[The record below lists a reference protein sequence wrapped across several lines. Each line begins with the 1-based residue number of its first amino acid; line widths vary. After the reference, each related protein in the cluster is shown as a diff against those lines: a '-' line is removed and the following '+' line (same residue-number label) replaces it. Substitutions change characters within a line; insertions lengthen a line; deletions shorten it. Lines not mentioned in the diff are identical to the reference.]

1 MVHRNHSGSA
11 PGAVYSGPMSP
22 HATSPSF
29 AQAKIQP
36 PHSRAGTLVARP
48 ALEAELVERLTA
60 HRVVVLH
67 AAAGFGKSLLLA
79 RAVERLP
86 STCARVWLS
95 LDEGDT
101 LRSVCECLA
110 TALEP
115 FDPPWRA
122 DPMSLAGAGELH
134 AAAALFANTLQA
146 LETPNGVLV
155 LDDLH
160 RVEDA
165 GLIHFFA
172 VLVERIA
179 PGWCVAIASRNA
191 PAFSLGRV
199 AAQDELTVWREPTL
213 ALSRA
218 ETLQLCTALAPAA
231 AEQVWERTQ
240 GWPAGVRLALAAA
253 GSGGAGSGGGFAA
266 AHLDRPVFEFFASE
280 VIDTLPQDLRRFLL
294 QISLLPQVTAAQAQ
308 AITQD
313 ANAAALLDEIERRAL
328 FAVDVGTA
336 ERTLRL
342 HDLFKQALQR
352 RLATEPG
359 LDRQELLQR
368 AARVEADPARKI
380 ELLVQAQAWHPAS
393 AALAAFAPD
402 ALLAGASDEVERL
415 VQVFPPAQRESLP
428 AVLFVDGLAALS
440 RWQWARIP
448 PLMKQAAA
456 LWREAG
462 DTAQAHEADS
472 LVPLALAG
480 LGENRSARACLQ
492 AGASADQP
500 AAARLRHTVA
510 ESWVLL
516 AEGALA
522 QAATSLALTVDILA
536 VHDAAPYLW
545 QLAQPLPVF
554 IGLPGAREP
563 LLQWV
568 QGALRRSPDAPT
580 SLRGM
585 AMVLRGWLQWRGGD
599 VAGAWATCAEARSEC
614 LWLNEPEALGFQL
627 GLLQAQLL
635 ALDERREALEQHVR
649 SMLEHASQARD
660 RQHRSASTGLLL
672 YLGARFANQSG
683 HAPLALELGSRLLKE
698 RDALAGWIRPEALFG
713 VRAIVDECQGA
724 AEAALVQWRR
734 QITIEGTSDLFAQ
747 GAQARLQGAALS
759 ATLEGRAQALELLT
773 PLLQRCAAEGEPGL
787 LRLASPSA
795 RLQLARHGLLA
806 PLPSATAAASLQG
819 DAAASA
825 VGAAGLTNR
834 ELEVLSRLA
843 AGHSNKLIAREFALS
858 PFTVKRHVGNILN
871 KLDLGSRGQAAAWYR
886 DHGGR

>member
-1 MVHRNHSGSA
+1 MAHRNHSGSA
-11 PGAVYSGPMSP
+11 PVAVYFSPMTP
-22 HATSPSF
+22 HAPSPSF

-36 PHSRAGTLVARP
+36 PHPKAGTVAARP
-48 ALEAELVERLTA
+48 ALEAELVERLMT
-60 HRVVVLH
+60 HRVVLLH

-86 STCARVWLS
+86 GTCARVWLS

-122 DPMSLAGAGELH
+122 DPMSLAGAGEVH
-134 AAAALFANTLQA
+134 AAAALFANTLLA
-146 LETPNGVLV
+146 LDTQRGGLV

-160 RVEDA
+160 RVEDES
-165 GLIHFFA
+165 LIRFFA
-172 VLVERIA
+172 VLVERLT

-191 PAFSLGRV
+191 PPFSLGRV
-199 AAQDELTVWREPTL
+199 AAQGELTVWREPAL
-213 ALSRA
+213 ALSHD
-218 ETLQLCTALAPAA
+218 ETLQLCASLAPAA
-231 AEQVWERTQ
+231 AEQVWQRTQ

-253 GSGGAGSGGGFAA
+253 GSGGAFAA

-280 VIDTLPQDLRRFLL
+280 VIDTLPHNLRRFLL
-294 QISLLPQVTAAQAQ
+294 QISLLPQVTTAQAQ
-308 AITQD
+308 AITQEP
-313 ANAAALLDEIERRAL
+313 NVAALFDEIERRAL
-328 FAVDVGTA
+328 FAVDVGTE
-336 ERTLRL
+336 ERALRL

-359 LDRQELLQR
+359 LDSQELLQR
-368 AARVEADPARKI
+368 AALVEADPVRRI
-380 ELLVQAQAWHPAS
+380 ELLLRAQAWKPAS
-393 AALAAFAPD
+393 ATLAAFAPD
-402 ALLAGASDEVERL
+402 ALLTGAADEVERL
-415 VQVFPPAQRESLP
+415 VRAFPPSQRDALP
-428 AVLFVDGLAALS
+428 ALSFVDGLVALS

-462 DTAQAHEADS
+462 DSAQADEADS

-480 LGENRSARACLQ
+480 LGENRSARAHLQ
-492 AGASADQP
+492 ASAAPDLP
-500 AAARLRHTVA
+500 ATARLRRAVA
-510 ESWVLL
+510 ESWIRL

-522 QAATSLALTVDILA
+522 PAAACLAQTVDILA
-536 VHDAAPYLW
+536 VHDAAPHLW
-545 QLAQPLPVF
+545 QQAQPLPVF
-554 IGLPGAREP
+554 VGLPGAREP
-563 LLQWV
+563 MLQWV

-580 SLRGM
+580 ALRGM

-599 VAGAWATCAEARSEC
+599 VAGAWTACAEARSEC

-649 SMLEHASQARD
+649 SMLEHASQAQD

-698 RDALAGWIRPEALFG
+698 CDALAGWIRPDTLFG
-713 VRAIVDECQGA
+713 IQAIVDECQGA
-724 AEAALVQWRR
+724 AEAALAHWRR
-734 QITIEGTSDLFAQ
+734 QLAIEGASDLFGQ
-747 GAQARLQGAALS
+747 GAEARLQGAALS
-759 ATLEGRAQALELLT
+759 ATLEGRPKALELLT

-795 RLQLARHGLLA
+795 RSQLARHGLLA
-806 PLPSATAAASLQG
+806 PLPSAAAA
-819 DAAASA
+819 AAMEGEAPASA
-825 VGAAGLTNR
+825 FAAAGLSSR

>member
-1 MVHRNHSGSA
+1 
-11 PGAVYSGPMSP
+11 MSP
-22 HATSPSF
+22 HTSGPATF

-36 PHSRAGTLVARP
+36 PHPKAGTLVARP
-48 ALEAELVERLTA
+48 ALEAELVERLMA
-60 HRVVVLH
+60 HRVVLLH

-86 STCARVWLS
+86 GTCARVWIS

-101 LRSVCECLA
+101 LRSIAECLA

-122 DPMSLAGAGELH
+122 DPIGLAAAGDLH
-134 AAAALFANTLQA
+134 AAAALFANTLLA
-146 LETPNGVLV
+146 LETQRGVLV
-155 LDDLH
+155 LDDLQ
-160 RVEDA
+160 RVEDD
-165 GLIHFFA
+165 GLIRFFA
-172 VLVERIA
+172 VLVERLT

-191 PAFSLGRV
+191 PPFSLGRV
-199 AAQDELTVWREPTL
+199 AAQGELTVWREPTL
-213 ALSRA
+213 ALSHD
-218 ETLQLCTALAPAA
+218 ETLQLCTSLAPVA
-231 AEQVWERTQ
+231 AEQVWARTQ
-240 GWPAGVRLALAAA
+240 GWPAGVRLALAAT
-253 GSGGAGSGGGFAA
+253 GSGGTSVA

-280 VIDTLPQDLRRFLL
+280 VIDTLPPDLRRFLL
-294 QISLLPQVTAAQAQ
+294 QISLLPEVTAAQAQ
-308 AITQD
+308 AVTQD
-313 ANAAALLDEIERRAL
+313 ANAVALLDEIERRAL
-328 FAVDVGTA
+328 FAVDVGTQ

-368 AARVEADPARKI
+368 AARVEADPARRI
-380 ELLVQAQAWHPAS
+380 GLLVRAQAWKPAS
-393 AALAAFAPD
+393 AALAAFAPE
-402 ALLAGASDEVERL
+402 ALLAGAADEVERL
-415 VQVFPPAQRESLP
+415 VRAFPSAQREALP
-428 AVLFVDGLAALS
+428 ALPFVDGLVALS

-462 DTAQAHEADS
+462 DNAQAHEADS

-480 LGENRSARACLQ
+480 LGENRSARAHLQ
-492 AGASADQP
+492 ASAVPDLP
-500 AAARLRHTVA
+500 AAARLRRAVA
-510 ESWVLL
+510 ESWILL

-522 QAATSLALTVDILA
+522 QAAACLARTVDILA
-536 VHDAAPYLW
+536 VHDAAPHLW
-545 QLAQPLPVF
+545 QQAQPLPAFV
-554 IGLPGAREP
+554 GLPGARRP

-585 AMVLRGWLQWRGGD
+585 ALVLRGWLMLRAGD
-599 VAGAWATCAEARSEC
+599 VAAAWTACAEARSEC
-614 LWLNEPEALGFQL
+614 LWLNQPEALAFQL

-635 ALDERREALEQHVR
+635 ALDERREELEQHLK
-649 SMLEHASQARD
+649 SMLEHAAQAQD

-672 YLGARFANQSG
+672 YLGARVAHQSG
-683 HAPLALELGSRLLKE
+683 LDAMALELGSRLLKE
-698 RDALAGWIRPEALFG
+698 PDAMAGWIRPDALFG
-713 VRAIVDECQGA
+713 IQAIVEECQGE
-724 AEAALVQWRR
+724 AEAALTQWHR
-734 QITIEGTSDLFAQ
+734 QLAIEGASDLFGQ
-747 GAQARLQGAALS
+747 GAQARLHAAALS
-759 ATLEGRAQALELLT
+759 AMLEGRPKALELLT

-795 RLQLARHGLLA
+795 RLQLARHELLA
-806 PLPSATAAASLQG
+806 RLPSEAATAGVEGVAPAG
-819 DAAASA
+819 AIA
-825 VGAAGLTNR
+825 AAGLSSR

>member
-1 MVHRNHSGSA
+1 M
-11 PGAVYSGPMSP
+11 
-22 HATSPSF
+22 
-29 AQAKIQP
+29 
-36 PHSRAGTLVARP
+36 
-48 ALEAELVERLTA
+48 A
-60 HRVVVLH
+60 HRVVLLN

-86 STCARVWLS
+86 GTCARVWLS

-101 LRSVCECLA
+101 LRTVCECLA

-115 FDPPWRA
+115 FDPPWRT
-122 DPMSLAGAGELH
+122 DPMSLAGGGELH
-134 AAAALFANTLQA
+134 AAAALFANTLLG
-146 LETPNGVLV
+146 LETQKGVLV

-160 RVEDA
+160 RVEDQD
-165 GLIHFFA
+165 LIRFFA
-172 VLVERIA
+172 VLVERLA

-191 PAFSLGRV
+191 PPFSLGRV
-199 AAQDELTVWREPTL
+199 AAQGELTVWREPTL
-213 ALSRA
+213 ALSHD
-218 ETLQLCTALAPAA
+218 ETLQLCAALTPAA

-253 GSGGAGSGGGFAA
+253 GSGGAFASA
-266 AHLDRPVFEFFASE
+266 QLDRPVFEFFASE

-294 QISLLPQVTAAQAQ
+294 QIALLPEVTAAQAQ

-328 FAVDVGTA
+328 FAVDVGTE

-368 AARVEADPARKI
+368 AALVEADPARRI
-380 ELLVQAQAWHPAS
+380 ELLVRAQAWEPAS

-402 ALLAGASDEVERL
+402 ALLAGAADEVERL
-415 VQVFPPAQRESLP
+415 VRAFPPPQRESLP
-428 AVLFVDGLAALS
+428 TLPFVDGLAALS

-448 PLMKQAAA
+448 PLMKRAAA

-462 DTAQAHEADS
+462 DSAHAHEADS

-480 LGENRSARACLQ
+480 LGENRSARAHLQ
-492 AGASADQP
+492 ASAGADLP
-500 AAARLRHTVA
+500 AAARLRRTVA
-510 ESWVLL
+510 ESWILL

-522 QAATSLALTVDILA
+522 QAAACFAQTVDILA
-536 VHDAAPYLW
+536 IHDAPPSLW
-545 QLAQPLPVF
+545 QQAQPLPVF
-554 IGLPGAREP
+554 VGLPGAREP

-585 AMVLRGWLQWRGGD
+585 AMVLRGWLQLRGGD
-599 VAGAWATCAEARSEC
+599 VAGAWTACTEARSEC
-614 LWLNEPEALGFQL
+614 LWLNRPEALTFQL

-635 ALDERREALEQHVR
+635 ALDERRDALEQHLR
-649 SMLEHASQARD
+649 SMLAHASQAQD

-683 HAPLALELGSRLLKE
+683 HAALALELGSRLLKE
-698 RDALAGWIRPEALFG
+698 PDAVAGWIRPDALFG
-713 VRAIVDECQGA
+713 IQAIVDECHGA
-724 AEAALVQWRR
+724 AEAALAQWRR
-734 QITIEGTSDLFAQ
+734 QLAIEGASDLFAQ
-747 GAQARLQGAALS
+747 DAEARLHGAALS
-759 ATLEGRAQALELLT
+759 ATLEGRPQALDLLT
-773 PLLQRCAAEGEPGL
+773 PQLQRCAAEGEPGL

-806 PLPSATAAASLQG
+806 ALPSAAEAACVEGEAP
-819 DAAASA
+819 ANA
-825 VGAAGLTNR
+825 VAAAGLSSR

-843 AGHSNKLIAREFALS
+843 AGHSNKQIAREFALS
-858 PFTVKRHVGNILN
+858 LFTVKRHVGNILN
-871 KLDLGSRGQAAAWYR
+871 KLDLGSRGRAAAWYR
-886 DHGGR
+886 DHGGLIR

>member
-1 MVHRNHSGSA
+1 
-11 PGAVYSGPMSP
+11 MSP
-22 HATSPSF
+22 QAPSPSF

-36 PHSRAGTLVARP
+36 PHPKAGTVAARP
-48 ALEAELVERLTA
+48 ALEAELVEQLKTQ
-60 HRVVVLH
+60 RVVLLH

-101 LRSVCECLA
+101 LRGVCECLA

-122 DPMSLAGAGELH
+122 DPMSLAGASEVH
-134 AAAALFANTLQA
+134 AAAALFANTLLA
-146 LETPNGVLV
+146 LDTPRGVLV

-160 RVEDA
+160 RVEDEV
-165 GLIHFFA
+165 LIRFFA
-172 VLVERIA
+172 ALVERLT

-191 PAFSLGRV
+191 PPFSLGRV
-199 AAQDELTVWREPTL
+199 AAQGELAVWREPAL
-213 ALSRA
+213 ALSHG
-218 ETLQLCTALAPAA
+218 ETLELCASLAPAA
-231 AEQVWERTQ
+231 AEQVWLRTQ

-253 GSGGAGSGGGFAA
+253 GSGGTFTA

-280 VIDTLPQDLRRFLL
+280 VIDTLPHRLRRFLL

-308 AITQD
+308 AITQESD
-313 ANAAALLDEIERRAL
+313 PDALLDEIERRAL
-328 FAVDVGTA
+328 FAVDVGTE

-359 LDRQELLQR
+359 LDSRELLQR
-368 AARVEADPARKI
+368 AARVEANPVRRI
-380 ELLVQAQAWHPAS
+380 ELLLRAQGWNPAS
-393 AALAAFAPD
+393 EALAAFAPD
-402 ALLAGASDEVERL
+402 AVLTGAADEVERL
-415 VQVFPPAQRESLP
+415 VRAFPLSQREALP
-428 AVLFVDGLAALS
+428 ALSFVDGLVALS

-456 LWREAG
+456 LWRADG
-462 DTAQAHEADS
+462 NSAQAHEADS
-472 LVPLALAG
+472 FVPLALAG
-480 LGENRSARACLQ
+480 LGENRSAQAHLQ
-492 AGASADQP
+492 ASAAPDLP
-500 AAARLRHTVA
+500 APAQLRRAVA
-510 ESWVLL
+510 ESWTRL
-516 AEGALA
+516 ADGELALA
-522 QAATSLALTVDILA
+522 VASFAEAVDILA

-545 QLAQPLPVF
+545 QQAQPLPVF
-554 IGLPGAREP
+554 IGLPGARAP
-563 LLQWV
+563 MLQWV

-580 SLRGM
+580 ALRGM

-599 VAGAWATCAEARSEC
+599 VASAWTACAEARSEC

-627 GLLQAQLL
+627 GLLHAQLL
-635 ALDERREALEQHVR
+635 ALDERNEALEQHLR
-649 SMLEHASQARD
+649 SMLAHASQAQD

-683 HAPLALELGSRLLKE
+683 HTPLALELGSRLLKE
-698 RDALAGWIRPEALFG
+698 RDALAGWIRPDALFG
-713 VRAIVDECQGA
+713 IQAIVDECQGEA
-724 AEAALVQWRR
+724 KAALAHWRR
-734 QITIEGTSDLFAQ
+734 HLAIEGASDLFGQ
-747 GAQARLQGAALS
+747 GAEARLHGAALS
-759 ATLEGRAQALELLT
+759 AALEGRPKALEMLT

-787 LRLASPSA
+787 MRLASPSA
-795 RLQLARHGLLA
+795 RSELARHGLLA
-806 PLPSATAAASLQG
+806 PLPLTAEAAAEDGGVS
-819 DAAASA
+819 ASA
-825 VGAAGLTNR
+825 FAAAGLSSR

-843 AGHSNKLIAREFALS
+843 AGHSNKLIARELALS

-871 KLDLGSRGQAAAWYR
+871 KLDVGSRGQAAAWYR

>member
-1 MVHRNHSGSA
+1 
-11 PGAVYSGPMSP
+11 MSP
-22 HATSPSF
+22 RSPNPSF

-36 PHSRAGTLVARP
+36 PHPKAGTLVARP
-48 ALEAELVERLTA
+48 ALEAELVERLMA
-60 HRVVVLH
+60 HRVVLLH

-86 STCARVWLS
+86 GTCARVWLS

-134 AAAALFANTLQA
+134 AAAAFFANTLLA
-146 LETPNGVLV
+146 LENRKGVLV

-160 RVEDA
+160 RVEDE
-165 GLIHFFA
+165 GLIRFFA
-172 VLVERIA
+172 VLVERFT

-191 PAFSLGRV
+191 PPFSLGRV
-199 AAQDELTVWREPTL
+199 AAQGELTVWREPML
-213 ALSRA
+213 ALSRG
-218 ETLQLCTALAPAA
+218 ETLQLCAGLAPTA
-231 AEQVWERTQ
+231 AEQVWERTR

-253 GSGGAGSGGGFAA
+253 GSGGAFAA
-266 AHLDRPVFEFFASE
+266 AQLDRPVFEFFAAE
-280 VIDTLPQDLRRFLL
+280 VIDTLPPNLRRFLL
-294 QISLLPQVTAAQAQ
+294 QISLLPEVTAAQAE
-308 AITQD
+308 ALTQD
-313 ANAAALLDEIERRAL
+313 PDAAALLDEIERRAL
-328 FAVDVGTA
+328 FAVDVGTE

-352 RLATEPG
+352 RLSAEPG

-368 AARVEADPARKI
+368 AALVEADPVRRI
-380 ELLVQAQAWHPAS
+380 ELLLRAQAWTAAS
-393 AALAAFAPD
+393 AALAAFASD

-415 VQVFPPAQRESLP
+415 VQAFPAAQRESLP
-428 AVLFVDGLAALS
+428 ALLFVDGLVALA

-456 LWREAG
+456 LWRAAG
-462 DTAQAHEADS
+462 DSAKAHEADS

-480 LGENRSARACLQ
+480 LGENRSARAHLH
-492 AGASADQP
+492 AGAGPDLP
-500 AAARLRHTVA
+500 LAAQLRYAVA
-510 ESWVLL
+510 ESWILL
-516 AEGALA
+516 AEGALS
-522 QAATSLALTVDILA
+522 QAGACLARTVDMLA
-536 VHDAAPYLW
+536 VHDAVPYLW
-545 QLAQPLPVF
+545 QQAQPLAVF

-563 LLQWV
+563 MLQWV

-585 AMVLRGWLQWRGGD
+585 AMVMRAWLQWRGGD
-599 VAGAWATCAEARSEC
+599 VAGAWNACAEARSEC
-614 LWLNEPEALGFQL
+614 LWLNQPEALAFQL
-627 GLLQAQLL
+627 ALLQAQLF
-635 ALDERREALEQHVR
+635 ALDERRDELEQHVR
-649 SMLEHASQARD
+649 SMLEHASKAQD

-672 YLGARFANQSG
+672 YLGARLANQSG
-683 HAPLALELGSRLLKE
+683 HAALALELGSRLLKE
-698 RDALAGWIRPEALFG
+698 SDALAGWIRPDALFG
-713 VRAIVDECQGA
+713 IQAIVAESQGA
-724 AEAALVQWRR
+724 DHVALAHWRR
-734 QITIEGTSDLFAQ
+734 QLALESTSDLFGQ
-747 GAQARLQGAALS
+747 GAQARLHGAALS
-759 ATLEGRAQALELLT
+759 ATLEGRTKALELLT
-773 PLLQRCAAEGEPGL
+773 PLLQRCAADGEPGL

-795 RLQLARHGLLA
+795 RLHLARHGLLA
-806 PLPSATAAASLQG
+806 PMPSAA
-819 DAAASA
+819 
-825 VGAAGLTNR
+825 GAAGAEGEAAAGAVAAAGLSSR

-871 KLDLGSRGQAAAWYR
+871 KLDVGSRGQAAAWYR

>member
-1 MVHRNHSGSA
+1 MN
-11 PGAVYSGPMSP
+11 P
-22 HATSPSF
+22 HAPSPTF
-29 AQAKIQP
+29 AEAKIQP
-36 PHSRAGTLVARP
+36 PHPKAGTLVARS
-48 ALEAELVERLTA
+48 ALEAELVERLMA
-60 HRVVVLH
+60 HRVVLLH

-86 STCARVWLS
+86 STCVRMWIS
-95 LDEGDT
+95 LDEADT

-122 DPMSLAGAGELH
+122 DPMSLAGGGEFH
-134 AAAALFANTLQA
+134 AAAALFANTLLA
-146 LETPNGVLV
+146 LETQRGVLV

-160 RVEDA
+160 RVEDE
-165 GLIHFFA
+165 GLLRFFA
-172 VLVERIA
+172 VLVERLT

-191 PAFSLGRV
+191 PPFSLGRV
-199 AAQDELTVWREPTL
+199 AAQGELTVWREPTL
-213 ALSRA
+213 ALSHD
-218 ETLQLCTALAPAA
+218 ETLQLCASLAPPA

-240 GWPAGVRLALAAA
+240 GWAAGVRLALAAA
-253 GSGGAGSGGGFAA
+253 GSAGVSAA

-280 VIDTLPQDLRRFLL
+280 VIDTLPQNLRRFLL
-294 QISLLPQVTAAQAQ
+294 QISLLPEVTAAQAQ
-308 AITQD
+308 AITHD

-328 FAVDVGTA
+328 FAVDVGTE

-359 LDRQELLQR
+359 LDRHELLQR
-368 AARVEADPARKI
+368 AALVEADPARRI
-380 ELLVQAQAWHPAS
+380 ELLVHAQAWKPAS

-402 ALLAGASDEVERL
+402 ALLAGAVDEVERL
-415 VQVFPPAQRESLP
+415 VRVFPPAQRESLP
-428 AVLFVDGLAALS
+428 ALLFVDGLAALS

-448 PLMKQAAA
+448 PLMKEAAA

-462 DTAQAHEADS
+462 DSAQAHEADS

-480 LGENRSARACLQ
+480 LGENRSARAHLQ
-492 AGASADQP
+492 AGAGPDLP
-500 AAARLRHTVA
+500 VAARLRHSVA
-510 ESWVLL
+510 ESWILL

-522 QAATSLALTVDILA
+522 QAAACLGQTVDLLA

-545 QLAQPLPVF
+545 QQAQPLPVF
-554 IGLPGAREP
+554 VGLPGAREP

-599 VAGAWATCAEARSEC
+599 VAGAWTACVEARSEC
-614 LWLNEPEALGFQL
+614 LWLNKPEALAFQL

-635 ALDERREALEQHVR
+635 ALDERREELEQHLR
-649 SMLEHASQARD
+649 SMLEHASQAQD

-683 HAPLALELGSRLLKE
+683 HAALALELGSRLLKE
-698 RDALAGWIRPEALFG
+698 PDAAAGWIRPDALFG
-713 VRAIVDECQGA
+713 VRAIVEEGKGA
-724 AEAALVQWRR
+724 AEAALAQWRR
-734 QITIEGTSDLFAQ
+734 QLAIEGASDLFGQ
-747 GAQARLQGAALS
+747 GAEARLHAAALS
-759 ATLEGRAQALELLT
+759 ATIEGRPKALELLT

-787 LRLASPSA
+787 LRLTSASA

-806 PLPSATAAASLQG
+806 PLPSAAVAAGFDGEAP
-819 DAAASA
+819 ASA
-825 VGAAGLTNR
+825 LDDAGLSSR

-843 AGHSNKLIAREFALS
+843 AGHSNKQIAREFALS

>member
-1 MVHRNHSGSA
+1 MSQNA
-11 PGAVYSGPMSP
+11 PGP
-22 HATSPSF
+22 TTF
-29 AQAKIQP
+29 AQAKMQP
-36 PHSRAGTLVARP
+36 PHPRAGSLVARP
-48 ALEAELVERLTA
+48 ALEAELVERLMA
-60 HRVVVLH
+60 QRVVLLH

-86 STCARVWLS
+86 GTCARVWIS

-101 LRSVCECLA
+101 LRSICECLA

-122 DPMSLAGAGELH
+122 DPMSLAGGGELH
-134 AAAALFANTLQA
+134 AAAALFANTFGGI
-146 LETPNGVLV
+146 ETQRGVLV

-160 RVEDA
+160 RVENEDV
-165 GLIHFFA
+165 IRFFA
-172 VLVERIA
+172 VLVERLA
-179 PGWCVAIASRNA
+179 PGWCVAIASRNT
-191 PAFSLGRV
+191 PPFSLGRV
-199 AAQDELTVWREPTL
+199 AAQGELAVWREPAL
-213 ALSRA
+213 ALSHD
-218 ETLQLCTALAPAA
+218 ETLQLCASLAPVQ
-231 AEQVWERTQ
+231 AELVWQRTQ

-253 GSGGAGSGGGFAA
+253 GTGGPSAA
-266 AHLDRPVFEFFASE
+266 AHLDRSMFEFFVSE

-294 QISLLPQVTAAQAQ
+294 QISLLPEVTAAQAQ

-313 ANAAALLDEIERRAL
+313 AGAAALLDEIERRAL
-328 FAVDVGTA
+328 FVVDVGTE

-359 LDRQELLQR
+359 LDRQELLRR
-368 AARVEADPARKI
+368 AARVEAEPARRI
-380 ELLVQAQAWHPAS
+380 ELLVRAQAWEPAS
-393 AALAAFAPD
+393 AALAALAPD
-402 ALLAGASDEVERL
+402 ALLAGAADEVERL
-415 VQVFPPAQRESLP
+415 VRAFPPGQREALP
-428 AVLFVDGLAALS
+428 AMPFVEGLLALS

-462 DTAQAHEADS
+462 DSVQALEADS

-480 LGENRSARACLQ
+480 LGENRSARAHLQ
-492 AGASADQP
+492 ADAGP
-500 AAARLRHTVA
+500 ALPVAARLRRAVA
-510 ESWVLL
+510 ESWILL
-516 AEGALA
+516 ADGELV
-522 QAATSLALTVDILA
+522 QAAACLARTVDILA
-536 VHDAAPYLW
+536 VHDAAPHLW
-545 QLAQPLPVF
+545 QQAQPLPVF
-554 IGLPGAREP
+554 VGLPGAREP

-585 AMVLRGWLQWRGGD
+585 AMVLRGWLLLRGGD
-599 VAGAWATCAEARSEC
+599 LAGAWTACAEARSEC
-614 LWLNEPEALGFQL
+614 LWLNKPEALAFQL
-627 GLLQAQLL
+627 GLLEAQWL
-635 ALDERREALEQHVR
+635 ALDGRQEELEQHVR
-649 SMLEHASQARD
+649 SMLAHASQAQD

-672 YLGARFANQSG
+672 YLGARIANQSG
-683 HAPLALELGSRLLKE
+683 HAALALELGSRLLKE
-698 RDALAGWIRPEALFG
+698 PDAVAGWIRPGTLFG
-713 VRAIVDECQGA
+713 IQAIVEECQGA
-724 AEAALVQWRR
+724 AEAALAQWRR
-734 QITIEGTSDLFAQ
+734 QLAIEGASDLFGQ
-747 GAQARLQGAALS
+747 GAEARLQGAALA
-759 ATLEGRAQALELLT
+759 ATLEGRPRALELLT

-806 PLPSATAAASLQG
+806 ALPPAAA
-819 DAAASA
+819 AAGAEGVGPASA
-825 VGAAGLTNR
+825 VAAAGLSSR

-843 AGHSNKLIAREFALS
+843 AGHSNKQIAREFMLS